1 MKLNE
6 ITQQPTL
13 WMPIAA
19 SGSGK
24 STYLRKLRETNPNVL
39 SFSFDDL
46 RHEWYDKKNYGRAF
60 KLSTEDKDFNKKAY
74 DVFREMIKTRQ
85 DIFVDN
91 TNLTAKRR
99 KFYLDLARQHGYR
112 TVAIEMPVPD
122 VELLVARQKTR
133 GDKNVKADA
142 VRDQFAR
149 LEKPQPNE
157 FDEIIVSNHNLE
169 DK

>member
-1 MKLNE
+1 MKLFE
-6 ITQQPTL
+6 LTQKPTL

-24 STYLRKLRETNPNVL
+24 STYLKKLRETNPNIL

-46 RHEWYDKKNYGRAF
+46 RHEWYDKENYGRAF
-60 KLSTEDKDFNKKAY
+60 KLSIEDKGFNEKAY
-74 DVFREMIKTRQ
+74 NVFRDMIKSGQ

-99 KFYLDLARQHGYR
+99 KFYLDLARKHGYR
-112 TVAIEMPVPD
+112 TVGIEMPVPD

-142 VRDQFAR
+142 VRDQFSR
-149 LEKPQPNE
+149 LEPPQEGE
-157 FDEIIVSNHNLE
+157 FDEVVVSNHNLE